1 MDMNLDRGR
10 RVRSTALYWLILLG
24 VGALLAFLLMQFTHS
39 KLIAFGLSGGMLIY
53 MLIASAITSKSL
65 DQSPGDGRL
74 N

>member
-24 VGALLAFLLMQFTHS
+24 VGALLALLLMQFTGS

-53 MLIASAITSKSL
+53 MLIAAAITSKSL